1 MSIRK
6 NERKLTKKQLE
17 IVLSKLKVPEKP
29 SVGLE
34 QYTIPSDLAAD
45 ILNAAFVA
53 GDIEGKTVFDFGC
66 GSGRL
71 AIGASLLGAAK
82 AVGVDID
89 EASIKL
95 AKENAEA
102 AGVEVEFVLGDVSEF
117 SGECDTVVQNPPFG
131 MRGNK
136 NADRAFLAKAL
147 ECVGSGGRVYSLHRG
162 GYEGEHGNERTR
174 EFLTRFAEQNGGR
187 VLAVKEFKFD
197 VPYMFKFHRKP
208 KVSYNVDL
216 FVVGKV

>member
-1 MSIRK
+1 M
-6 NERKLTKKQLE
+6 LAKKQLE
-17 IVLSKLKVPEKP
+17 IALSKLKTPEKP
-29 SVGLE
+29 NVALE
-34 QYTIPSDLAAD
+34 QYAIQSSLAAD
-45 ILNAAFVA
+45 ILNIAFVA
-53 GDIEGKTVFDFGC
+53 GDIAGKTVFDLGC

-71 AIGASLLGAAK
+71 AIGAAMLGAIK
-82 AVGVDID
+82 VVGVDID

-102 AGVEVEFVLGDVSEF
+102 VGADVEFVLGDIAEF
-117 SGECDTVVQNPPFG
+117 SGKCDTVVQNPPFG
-131 MRGNK
+131 MRGDK
-136 NADRAFLAKAL
+136 NTDRAFLQKAL
-147 ECVGSGGRVYSLHRG
+147 ECVVSGGRVYSLHRG
-162 GYEGEHGNERTR
+162 GYEGEHGNEKTR

-216 FVVGKV
+216 FVVEKI

>member
-1 MSIRK
+1 M
-6 NERKLTKKQLE
+6 KLMQTKKQLE
-17 IVLSKLKVPEKP
+17 IALSKLKTPEKP
-29 SVGLE
+29 NVNLE
-34 QYTIPSDLAAD
+34 QYSIPSALAAD
-45 ILNAAFVA
+45 ILNIAFVA
-53 GDIEGKTVFDFGC
+53 GDIEGKTVFDLGC

-71 AIGASLLGAAK
+71 AIGAALLSAK
-82 AVGVDID
+82 KVVGVDID
-89 EASIKL
+89 KDSIKL
-95 AKENAEA
+95 AEENAKA
-102 AGVEVEFVLGDVSEF
+102 AGVEVEFVLGDIAEF
-117 SGECDTVVQNPPFG
+117 SGKCDTVVQNPPFG

-136 NADRAFLAKAL
+136 NTDRVFLQKAL
-147 ECVGSGGRVYSLHRG
+147 ECGKRVYSLHRG

-216 FVVGKV
+216 FVVEKL

>member
-1 MSIRK
+1 M
-6 NERKLTKKQLE
+6 TKKQLE
-17 IVLSKLKVPEKP
+17 IALSKLKVPEKP
-29 SVGLE
+29 NVNLE
-34 QYTIPSDLAAD
+34 QYSIPSGLAAD
-45 ILNAAFVA
+45 VLNTAFVA
-53 GDIEGKTVFDFGC
+53 GGIEGKTVFDLGC
-66 GSGRL
+66 GGGRL
-71 AIGASLLGAAK
+71 AIGAALLGAAK
-82 AVGVDID
+82 VIGVDID

-102 AGVEVEFVLGDVSEF
+102 ADVDVEFVLGDIADF
-117 SGECDTVVQNPPFG
+117 SGKCDTVVQNPPFG
-131 MRGNK
+131 MRGEK
-136 NADRAFLAKAL
+136 GADRAFLQKAL
-147 ECVGSGGRVYSLHRG
+147 ECVGSGKRVYSLHRG

-216 FVVGKV
+216 FVVEKV

>member
-29 SVGLE
+29 NAELE
-34 QYTIPSDLAAD
+34 QYSIPSDLAAE
-45 ILNAAFVA
+45 ILNLAYLN
-53 GDIEGKTVFDFGC
+53 GDIEGKVVFDLGC

-71 AIGASLLGAAK
+71 AIGAALLSAK
-82 AVGVDID
+82 KVVGVDID
-89 EASIKL
+89 KDSIKL
-95 AKENAEA
+95 AEENAKA
-102 AGVEVEFVLGDVSEF
+102 AGVEVEFVNEDVENF
-117 SGECDTVVQNPPFG
+117 SGKCDTVVQNPPFG

-136 NADRAFLAKAL
+136 NTDRAFLQKAL
-147 ECVGSGGRVYSLHRG
+147 ECVESGGRVYSLHRG

-174 EFLTRFAEQNGGR
+174 EFLTRFVQQNGGR
-187 VLAVKEFKFD
+187 ALAVKEFKFD

-216 FVVGKV
+216 FVVEKV

>member
-29 SVGLE
+29 NVGLE
-34 QYTIPSDLAAD
+34 QYAIPSSLAAD
-45 ILNAAFVA
+45 ILNIAFVA
-53 GDIEGKTVFDFGC
+53 GDVQGKTVFDLGC

-102 AGVEVEFVLGDVSEF
+102 AGVDVEFVLGDIADF
-117 SGECDTVVQNPPFG
+117 SGKCDTIVQNPPFG

-136 NADRAFLAKAL
+136 NADRAFLQKAL
-147 ECVGSGGRVYSLHRG
+147 ECGKRVYSLHRG
-162 GYEGEHGNERTR
+162 GYEGEHGNEKTR

-216 FVVGKV
+216 FVVEKL